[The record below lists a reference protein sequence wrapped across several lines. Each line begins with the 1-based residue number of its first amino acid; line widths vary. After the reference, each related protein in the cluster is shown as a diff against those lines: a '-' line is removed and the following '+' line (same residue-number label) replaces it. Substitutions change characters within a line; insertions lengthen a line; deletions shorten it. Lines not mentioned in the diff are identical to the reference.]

1 MAMAEVVVVNKL
13 KPLIDRIERLEEEK
27 RTTAE
32 MIKEV
37 YAEAKNEGFDV
48 AAMRKVISERKKNPS
63 DITEF
68 EETVQLYRDAVN

>member
-1 MAMAEVVVVNKL
+1 MAEVVVVNKL
-13 KPLIDRIERLEEEK
+13 KPLIDRIERLHEES

-48 AAMRKVISERKKNPS
+48 AAMKRVVTERRKDPKKIE
-63 DITEF
+63 DF
-68 EETVQLYRDAVN
+68 EETVQLYRDAVS